1 MAQADIIIADE
12 KLLPKA
18 VELYN
23 SMFRPKREV
32 DFFKRR
38 FMGRY
43 NTLTLIARMDDKP
56 VGFWIGFELK
66 PGMFYHWL
74 GAVVPDVRRHGVGRQ
89 LQEAQQAWAKDH
101 GYEYIRCE
109 CASGTINAEF
119 IHFGVAAWDTTSSAS
134 AGTRRMPIILSCS
147 RRI

>member
-1 MAQADIIIADE
+1 MAQADIIIVDE
-12 KLLPKA
+12 KLLPRA

-23 SMFRPKREV
+23 GVFRPKREV

-43 NTLTLIARMDDKP
+43 NTLTLLARMDEKP

-74 GAVVPDVRRHGVGRQ
+74 AAPKPPRT
-89 LQEAQQAWAKDH
+89 
-101 GYEYIRCE
+101 
-109 CASGTINAEF
+109 CAGT
-119 IHFGVAAWDTTSSAS
+119 GSAASSRKPSRPGPRTTATNTSAAS
-134 AGTRRMPIILSCS
+134 A
-147 RRI
+147 